1 MSEQRAYGCL
11 FCITGKEIA
20 VAEQLQRF
28 CPGVRAIAAR
38 RERYRSFQGK
48 KSREEVVFL
57 PGYVFFEAP
66 VDAQPRVSF
75 PKESVIRL
83 LWADTGRWQLDG
95 EDEYFARWLFAQ
107 DGLLNFSKAYKEG
120 EQIRI
125 FAGPLKDMEGHIRR
139 IDRRGRSAQVNL
151 AFNGRSITIWLGFD
165 VIDPVDN
172 RERRR

>member
-28 CPGVRAIAAR
+28 CPGRARHCRPTRKVQVVSGQEVAR
-38 RERYRSFQGK
+38 G
-48 KSREEVVFL
+48 SRL
-57 PGYVFFEAP
+57 SPRIRLFEAP

-75 PKESVIRL
+75 PKESIIRL
-83 LWADTGRWQLDG
+83 LWADKGRWQLDG

-107 DGLLNFSKAYKEG
+107 DGVLNFSKAYKEG